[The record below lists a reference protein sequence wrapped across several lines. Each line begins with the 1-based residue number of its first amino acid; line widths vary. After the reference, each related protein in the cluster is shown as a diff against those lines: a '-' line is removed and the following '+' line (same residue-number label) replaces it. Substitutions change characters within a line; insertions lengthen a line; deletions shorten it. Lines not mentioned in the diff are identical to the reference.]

1 MRAPVGTIRIYKI
14 AEVLGIPS
22 QEVVRLLRTQH
33 GIEAKSASSTV
44 EEIVARQFAERVAR
58 KRNVALPPGAL
69 FSQRAA
75 SKRAN
80 PPEPAAPAAP
90 RLGPPRLVKSAKT
103 ARAAAEAADAGAAAA
118 AAEAARTPPAD
129 TAPPPPVPGAHAP
142 VAGAPATAEAPTAV
156 RTASAAPPPRV
167 VRPEPR
173 LRVEGAPRL
182 RVETPRIRVEEPP
195 AQVAEAS
202 RGEVEPVRAQVEAAP
217 GAQAEPPR
225 AGVQPPR
232 TEAEP
237 LRAGVQ
243 PPRTQVEQPLPVQA
257 GPSDAQVAETPPART
272 EPSGAQVAEPP
283 PAGIEPHR
291 VQVAETPAARIE
303 PPRVQVAAARP
314 AARVE
319 PPRSQAEGGPA
330 RAAGATGHAA
340 AGPVARVEPRTP
352 PAAATPPPAGAT
364 SGAAAGP
371 VARVEPRTP
380 PAAATPPPAGATSG
394 AAAGPIARAEPRTP
408 PAVATPP
415 PAGATGRAAA
425 GPIARVEPPP
435 TATTPPPSP
444 AAAGPAGTA
453 PAAPPRAA
461 APVRPAAP
469 PRAAAPVRPAAPP
482 RAAAPVRPAVPPRA
496 AARPAAPPRAAAPAS
511 PAVPTPARRPGSGL
525 VLRPTGRVAPPRL
538 RLRIEEPKPAKPRPA
553 APAAP
558 RTPVRPVQP
567 GAPAGP
573 AGGAARPP
581 LGGPRP
587 LPSQPVRPPLVRPL
601 PPRPAVG
608 YRPPPRP
615 HHRPGGRRAQYRRTR
630 TQTPAT
636 PPPPPPVTRTITLAE
651 GMTVKDLAERLEV
664 KPKDVLKKLIER
676 RVMMTINTTLDSE
689 TATTIAR
696 EFGADV
702 KMRTFEEEM
711 VVIEAEEAKPDDL
724 IVRAPV
730 VTVMGHVD
738 HGKTTLLDAIREA
751 KVAEGEAGG
760 ITQHIG
766 AYSVAVN
773 GRKIVFLDTPG
784 HEAFTLMRARGA
796 QVTDVVVLV
805 VAADDG
811 VMPQTQ
817 EAIDHARAAS
827 VPIIVAINKIDK
839 ADANLDRVRKE
850 LAERGLTPEDWGG
863 STVTVPVSAK
873 KRDNLDGLLEM
884 ILLVTEL
891 EEQKANPKRAATGT
905 VLEAK
910 VDRGRGPVATILV
923 QDGTLRVGDNFIAG
937 VVVGRVRAL
946 LDDRLQKIGEAGPAS
961 PVEVLG
967 LTGLPQPGDAF
978 QAVTD
983 AAKAR
988 QIAVLRQNQAK
999 EKALGGRGQR
1009 LTLESLQQQ
1018 LSEGE
1023 AKELPIIIKADVQ
1036 GSAEVLADSLGKLGD
1051 ERVKTRIIHTG
1062 VGAIS
1067 EWDVLLASTSN
1078 AIIVGFNVRPDRN
1091 ASGVAEREG
1100 VDVRLHSVIYDV
1112 TDELKKA
1119 LAGLLD
1125 PTTKEVRLGAAEIR
1139 QLFKIPKFGTAAG
1152 CMVTEG
1158 VVTRAGD
1165 ARARLVRD
1173 GVVVHEGRIG
1183 SLRRFKDD
1191 VNEVRSGMECGLA
1204 FERFADLKAGD
1215 VVESFTVEKVVA
1227 TV

>member
-1 MRAPVGTIRIYKI
+1 MGTIRIYKI

-22 QEVVRLLRTQH
+22 QEVVQLLRTQH

-44 EEIVARQFAERVAR
+44 EEIVARQFAERIAR
-58 KRNVALPPGAL
+58 KRNVTLPAGSL
-69 FSQRAA
+69 FSQRTA
-75 SKRAN
+75 SKRGGRGG
-80 PPEPAAPAAP
+80 AAPEAAAP
-90 RLGPPRLVKSAKT
+90 TAPKLGPPRLVKSAKA
-103 ARAAAEAADAGAAAA
+103 ARAAAEAAVAGTAEPEAAGPENLPAGTASPAPTAVEGAGAPGAGMSAAAA
-118 AAEAARTPPAD
+118 ASTEPTL
-129 TAPPPPVPGAHAP
+129 PPPPAP
-142 VAGAPATAEAPTAV
+142 PRTLPAT
-156 RTASAAPPPRV
+156 
-167 VRPEPR
+167 PR

-195 AQVAEAS
+195 APAGEAAEPT
-202 RGEVEPVRAQVEAAP
+202 PVPLEQAARTEAGAPPATVEAAP
-217 GAQAEPPR
+217 QAAEGAPR
-225 AGVQPPR
+225 M
-232 TEAEP
+232 EIEP
-237 LRAGVQ
+237 LREKLQ
-243 PPRTQVEQPLPVQA
+243 ESPRIRIEESPRIRVEET
-257 GPSDAQVAETPPART
+257 PSTRVEETPPT
-272 EPSGAQVAEPP
+272 KVE
-283 PAGIEPHR
+283 
-291 VQVAETPAARIE
+291 ETPPTRVE
-303 PPRVQVAAARP
+303 ETPRASVDP
-314 AARVE
+314 APAPTEGTPRARVE
-319 PPRSQAEGGPA
+319 PPRIEVEGMPLQQTEETT
-330 RAAGATGHAA
+330 RAAAEAKPLAA
-340 AGPVARVEPRTP
+340 PKIAPPTP
-352 PAAATPPPAGAT
+352 PAPAATSPP
-364 SGAAAGP
+364 
-371 VARVEPRTP
+371 
-380 PAAATPPPAGATSG
+380 
-394 AAAGPIARAEPRTP
+394 
-408 PAVATPP
+408 
-415 PAGATGRAAA
+415 
-425 GPIARVEPPP
+425 
-435 TATTPPPSP
+435 
-444 AAAGPAGTA
+444 
-453 PAAPPRAA
+453 
-461 APVRPAAP
+461 
-469 PRAAAPVRPAAPP
+469 
-482 RAAAPVRPAVPPRA
+482 
-496 AARPAAPPRAAAPAS
+496 APPRAAAPAQPTVPS
-511 PAVPTPARRPGSGL
+511 PAKRPGSGL
-525 VLRPTGRVAPPRL
+525 ALRPTGRVVPPRL
-538 RLRIEEPKPAKPRPA
+538 RLRIEEPKPVKPRPA
-553 APAAP
+553 TPPATP
-558 RTPVRPVQP
+558 RPPVRPVTPQVAT
-567 GAPAGP
+567 GVTAP
-573 AGGAARPP
+573 AARPP

-587 LPSQPVRPPLVRPL
+587 LPSQPVRPPAAPRPL

-636 PPPPPPVTRTITLAE
+636 PAPPPPVTRTITLAE

-711 VVIEAEEAKPDDL
+711 VVIEAEETRPDDL

-738 HGKTTLLDAIREA
+738 HGKTTLLDAIRET

-766 AYSVAVN
+766 AYAVEVT
-773 GRKIVFLDTPG
+773 GRRIVFLDTPG

-796 QVTDVVVLV
+796 QVTDIVILV

-817 EAIDHARAAS
+817 EAIDHAQAAK

-839 ADANLDRVRKE
+839 ADANLDRVKKE

-863 STVTVPVSAK
+863 STVTVPLSAK

-946 LDDRLQKIGEAGPAS
+946 LDDRLQKTDEAGPSS

-1018 LSEGE
+1018 LTEGE

-1091 ASGVAEREG
+1091 ATGVAEREG
-1100 VDVRLHSVIYDV
+1100 VDIRLHSVIYDV

-1125 PTTKEVRLGAAEIR
+1125 PTTKEVKLGAAEIR
-1139 QLFKIPKFGTAAG
+1139 QTFKIPKFGTAAG

-1158 VVTRAGD
+1158 IITRAGD
-1165 ARARLVRD
+1165 AQARIVRD

-1191 VNEVRSGMECGLA
+1191 VNEVRGGMECGLA
-1204 FERFADLKAGD
+1204 FERFADLKIGD

>member
-1 MRAPVGTIRIYKI
+1 VGTIRIYKI

-22 QEVVRLLRTQH
+22 QEVVQLLRSQH
-33 GIEAKSASSTV
+33 GIQAKSASSTV
-44 EEIVARQFAERVAR
+44 EEIVARQFAERIAR
-58 KRNVALPPGAL
+58 KRNVTLPAGSL
-69 FSQRAA
+69 FSQRATA
-75 SKRAN
+75 KRGGRGGAA
-80 PPEPAAPAAP
+80 PEAAAPAAP
-90 RLGPPRLVKSAKT
+90 KLGPPRLVKSAK
-103 ARAAAEAADAGAAAA
+103 AAKVAADAVAVGTAELEAAAP
-118 AAEAARTPPAD
+118 ETPPVETAPA
-129 TAPPPPVPGAHAP
+129 APPPIESAATLA
-142 VAGAPATAEAPTAV
+142 AGAPAAAAPTV
-156 RTASAAPPPRV
+156 PTASAPRAL
-167 VRPEPR
+167 PSTPR
-173 LRVEGAPRL
+173 LRVEGAPRI
-182 RVETPRIRVEEPP
+182 RVETPRIRVEQPP
-195 AQVAEAS
+195 APVDETARASVAPPGVQVEETPRAEATPTSQS
-202 RGEVEPVRAQVEAAP
+202 RV
-217 GAQAEPPR
+217 
-225 AGVQPPR
+225 
-232 TEAEP
+232 
-237 LRAGVQ
+237 
-243 PPRTQVEQPLPVQA
+243 
-257 GPSDAQVAETPPART
+257 
-272 EPSGAQVAEPP
+272 
-283 PAGIEPHR
+283 
-291 VQVAETPAARIE
+291 E
-303 PPRVQVAAARP
+303 PPRVEVEEPPRIRVEETPRVKTEETPPLEVEQAPRVEVGETPRTRVEP
-314 AARVE
+314 PRVEVEEPPRARVE
-319 PPRSQAEGGPA
+319 PPRIEMERMTLQQTEE
-330 RAAGATGHAA
+330 TTLAA
-340 AGPVARVEPRTP
+340 AVAET
-352 PAAATPPPAGAT
+352 
-364 SGAAAGP
+364 
-371 VARVEPRTP
+371 
-380 PAAATPPPAGATSG
+380 
-394 AAAGPIARAEPRTP
+394 RAEPRI
-408 PAVATPP
+408 PP
-415 PAGATGRAAA
+415 PLAQMPRPVAA
-425 GPIARVEPPP
+425 
-435 TATTPPPSP
+435 S
-444 AAAGPAGTA
+444 
-453 PAAPPRAA
+453 PAAPP
-461 APVRPAAP
+461 
-469 PRAAAPVRPAAPP
+469 PRAAVPP
-482 RAAAPVRPAVPPRA
+482 PAVPGP
-496 AARPAAPPRAAAPAS
+496 
-511 PAVPTPARRPGSGL
+511 VKRPGSGL
-525 VLRPTGRVAPPRL
+525 VLRPTGRVVPPRL
-538 RLRIEEPKPAKPRPA
+538 RLRIEEPKPVKPRPA
-553 APAAP
+553 TPPAAP
-558 RTPVRPVQP
+558 RTPIRPVP
-567 GAPAGP
+567 PPVATGTVGP
-573 AGGAARPP
+573 VARPP

-587 LPSQPVRPPLVRPL
+587 LPSQPVRPLAARPL

-615 HHRPGGRRAQYRRTR
+615 HHRPGGRRSQYRRTR
-630 TQTPAT
+630 TQAAATPA
-636 PPPPPPVTRTITLAE
+636 PPPPVTRTITLAE

-664 KPKDVLKKLIER
+664 KPKDVVKKLIER
-676 RVMMTINTTLDSE
+676 RVMMTVNTTLDPE

-702 KMRTFEEEM
+702 KMRTFEEEI
-711 VVIEAEEAKPDDL
+711 VVIEAEDTKPADL

-738 HGKTTLLDAIREA
+738 HGKTTLLDAIRET

-766 AYSVAVN
+766 AYSVEVT

-796 QVTDVVVLV
+796 QVTDVVILV

-817 EAIDHARAAS
+817 EAIDHARAAG

-839 ADANLDRVRKE
+839 AGSNLDRVKNE
-850 LAERGLTPEDWGG
+850 LSERGLTPEDWGG

-884 ILLVTEL
+884 ILLVTEI

-910 VDRGRGPVATILV
+910 MDRGRGPVATVLV

-946 LDDRLQKIGEAGPAS
+946 LDDRQQKTGEVGPSS

-1009 LTLESLQQQ
+1009 LTLTLESLQQQ

-1078 AIIVGFNVRPDRN
+1078 AIIVGFSVRPDRN
-1091 ASGVAEREG
+1091 ATAVAEREG
-1100 VDVRLHSVIYDV
+1100 VDIRLHSVIYDV

-1119 LAGLLD
+1119 MAGLLD
-1125 PTTKEVRLGAAEIR
+1125 PTTKEVKLGAAEIR
-1139 QLFKIPKFGTAAG
+1139 QTFKVPKFGTAAG
-1152 CMVTEG
+1152 CLVTEG
-1158 VVTRAGD
+1158 IITRAGVAQ
-1165 ARARLVRD
+1165 ARIVRD

-1191 VNEVRSGMECGLA
+1191 VNEVRGGMECGLA
-1204 FERFADLKAGD
+1204 FERFADLKLGD
-1215 VVESFTVEKVVA
+1215 VVESFTVEKAVA